1 MNIPDEVQKV
11 RSSDVSQYQSLP
23 IMTKYEFDQLI
34 SLRTTHLSRSALPLV
49 PLPDDFRIESNMDLR
64 RIALMEMREGKL
76 PYLVKRVLPN
86 GKAEYWKIKQMDLS
100 SVRNLLRE

>member
-23 IMTKYEFDQLI
+23 IMTKYEFDQII
-34 SLRTTHLSRSALPLV
+34 SLRTTHLSRSALPLIS
-49 PLPDDFRIESNMDLR
+49 LPDDFRIESNMDLR
-64 RIALMEMREGKL
+64 KIALMEMREGKL

-86 GKAEYWKIKQMDLS
+86 GKTEYWKIKNMDLS